1 MAQPEFMAPDFIDDN
16 DPDSIHER
24 MMENLPDDIDN
35 TPGGFPSDLTMPSAI
50 EKSELIGFHLVRALM
65 IAFPQYAWDEW
76 LDMHGQQVH
85 IIRHEAAKAR
95 GVLELQGEP
104 GTEIPA
110 GTIFCVPAID
120 DIPAVEFETDT
131 DCVIDETGT
140 VKTAITAVEAGP
152 EANVKSG
159 SVSIM
164 DEPMDEITAINNE
177 HDITGGAAAESDDD
191 YYDRIA
197 AEYENSRT
205 YLGND
210 RDYKRWAQEAGAGD
224 CIVVPAAEG
233 PGTVKLVLVDVNGGP
248 ANGELVEKVR
258 EHIFSPHDRAGR
270 LMPTACAK
278 LICVPAETV
287 TITYFCTG
295 LKYDEK
301 TSLEQI
307 KLEFREKL
315 KAVYSSAK
323 SENMLRYND
332 VRPLIS
338 SIVGVKDF
346 DTFLMK
352 RSDEPDSDGMS
363 NITLA
368 SEEYPDT
375 EKCEFS

>member
-16 DPDSIHER
+16 DPGSIHER
-24 MMENLPDDIDN
+24 MMENLPDDIDD

-50 EKSELIGFHLVRALM
+50 EKSELIQFHLVRALM

-85 IIRHEAAKAR
+85 IIRHKAKKAK
-95 GVLELQGEP
+95 GFLHVEGEP
-104 GTEIPA
+104 GTEIAA

-120 DIPAVEFETDT
+120 DIPAVEFETDV
-131 DCVIDETGT
+131 DCEIDENGTG
-140 VKTAITAVEAGP
+140 VVAITAVEAGAD
-152 EANVKSG
+152 ANVKAG
-159 SVSIM
+159 SISIM
-164 DEPMDEITAINNE
+164 DEPMDEIIGITNP
-177 HDITGGAAAESDDD
+177 DDVTGGAAAESDDD

-248 ANGELVEKVR
+248 AGEDLIRKVHD
-258 EHIFSPHDRAGR
+258 HILSPDDGSAR

-278 LICVPAETV
+278 LICVPAEKV
-287 TITYFCTG
+287 TINYSCTG
-295 LKYDEK
+295 LEYDDK
-301 TSLEQI
+301 TNLEQI

-323 SENMLRYND
+323 SEGMLRYND

-338 SIVGVKDF
+338 SIVGVQDF
-346 DTFLMK
+346 DTFLMNN
-352 RSDEPDSDGMS
+352 SMS
-363 NITLA
+363 NIIFA

-375 EKCEFS
+375 GDCEFS

>member
-16 DPDSIHER
+16 DPESIHER

-85 IIRHEAAKAR
+85 IIRHEATKAR

-120 DIPAVEFETDT
+120 DIPAVEFETDM
-131 DCVIDETGT
+131 DCVIGENGT
-140 VKTAITAVEAGP
+140 VETAITAVEAGP
-152 EANVKSG
+152 DANVKVG

-164 DEPMDEITAINNE
+164 DEPMDEITGINNKY
-177 HDITGGAAAESDDD
+177 DITGGAVAESDDD

-224 CIVVPAAEG
+224 CIVVPAAAG

-248 ANGELVEKVR
+248 ANDELVKKVW
-258 EHIFSPHDRAGR
+258 EHINSPDDRAGR
-270 LMPTACAK
+270 LMPTACAD
-278 LICVPAETV
+278 LICVPAEKV
-287 TITYFCTG
+287 TINYFCTG
-295 LKYDEK
+295 LKYDER
-301 TSLEQI
+301 TNLEQI

-346 DTFLMK
+346 GTFLMK
-352 RSDEPDSDGMS
+352 RNDEPDSDGMS

-375 EKCEFS
+375 GDCEFS